1 MMGQYQPAVADFTRA
16 IELDPADW
24 RLYNRALLYQK
35 MGQAGPAEADL
46 AAAVRRAQEA
56 YQKEPQEWNNTLNL
70 ALYHLAAGA
79 ADEAERLYREAIAGG
94 APVGA
99 LREALRR
106 LDDLLALFP
115 AHPQAQAMRD
125 LLQAHLGRS
134 E

>member
-1 MMGQYQPAVADFTRA
+1 MSSCGTNWDWTRGAPAGMKPGSFT
-16 IELDPADW
+16 PW
-24 RLYNRALLYQK
+24 RRRIT
-35 MGQAGPAEADL
+35 GCAGPAEADL
-46 AAAVRRAQEA
+46 AAAIRRAREA
-56 YQKEPQEWNNTLNL
+56 YQEKPQEWNNTLNL
-70 ALYHLAAGA
+70 AVYHLAAGA

-99 LREALRR
+99 LREALRD

-125 LLQAHLGRS
+125 LLAAHLGRS